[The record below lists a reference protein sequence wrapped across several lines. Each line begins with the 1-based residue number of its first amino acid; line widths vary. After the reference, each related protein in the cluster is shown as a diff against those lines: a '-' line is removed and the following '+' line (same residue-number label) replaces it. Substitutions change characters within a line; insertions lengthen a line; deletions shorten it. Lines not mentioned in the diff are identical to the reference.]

1 MHTEAMGPDLRALIA
16 LLSEGGI
23 VIVVLALLSLL
34 MLTIIFAKIIQ
45 FRRLRVGDR
54 SFVEP
59 MLTAW
64 RRGDARRAKASLE
77 GKRNPLAAMLRQV
90 IDPPADIAADQR
102 DIDLERQARS
112 TLAGLDRHLGVLDS
126 IATLSPLLGL
136 FGTVLGMIEAFQ
148 AMQAAGGRIEPGML
162 AGGISTAL
170 VTTAAGLAVAIPA
183 SAAFSW
189 FEGRLD
195 ALRHDMEDA
204 IGRALSYRGT
214 ANDVQAAT

>member
-1 MHTEAMGPDLRALIA
+1 MIGDALGPDIAALVA
-16 LLSEGGI
+16 LLREGGI
-23 VIVVLALLSLL
+23 VVGVLALLSLL
-34 MLTIIFAKIIQ
+34 AITIIIAKIIQ
-45 FRRLRVGDR
+45 FRRLRIGDR

-59 MLTAW
+59 MLAAW
-64 RRGDARRAKASLE
+64 RQGDAQQASTALE
-77 GKRNPLAAMLRQV
+77 GRRNPLAGMLRQV
-90 IDPPADIAADQR
+90 IDPPPDIAVQQR
-102 DIDLERQARS
+102 DVDLERQARS
-112 TLAGLDRHLGVLDS
+112 TLASLDRHLGMLDA

-148 AMQAAGGRIEPGML
+148 AMQAAGGRVEPGML

-204 IGRALSYRGT
+204 IGRALSYRG
-214 ANDVQAAT
+214 AARDFQAYT